1 MFQIVVVE
9 DTAYEDIA
17 GLVKKYC
24 EENSWDSGLMCIP
37 LLGPTFS
44 ISYQKDDEWG
54 GSIFYNINKNR
65 NGGNYEQ

>member
-1 MFQIVVVE
+1 MFQIAVVE
-9 DTAYEDIA
+9 DTAHEDIA

-44 ISYQKDDEWG
+44 ISY
-54 GSIFYNINKNR
+54 
-65 NGGNYEQ
+65 